1 MINLSWLLK
10 LNYFRE
16 LTFYMY
22 TPFLANTTKYPFGI
36 EIDKAEGTFIYDKNG
51 KKYFDLI
58 AGIAVSNF
66 GHQHPHI
73 IKAIKKQIDKHL
85 HVMVFGEYSQEIQN
99 KLAIEFS
106 KLLPE
111 NLNCLYVVNSGTEAN
126 EAALKLAKRA
136 TKRSRIVAFKGA
148 YHGSTHGSL
157 SVSGNEEKKSAFR
170 PLLPEVFHLPF
181 NDLDSLDFIDKRVAG
196 VIIEPIQGDAG
207 VRIPS
212 KEFLDKLRKICNEN
226 CNLLIMD
233 EIQSGMGRT
242 GKLFAFEHFKVIP
255 DILTVGKAFGGGM
268 PIGGLVTSQKLMSLF
283 NNNPTLGHITT
294 FGGHPL
300 SCAGALASIEVLLK
314 EKLLDDVEE
323 KGQLFEKLLNHP
335 SIVEIRRI
343 GLFFAIEMKDKETV
357 QKVVEGCKEYG
368 VLSFWFLSCPE
379 SFRIAPPLN
388 ISFSEIRQSSKIIRN
403 VMDSL

>member
-1 MINLSWLLK
+1 
-10 LNYFRE
+10 
-16 LTFYMY
+16 MY
-22 TPFLANTTKYPFGI
+22 TPFLAKTTKYPFGI
-36 EIDKAEGTFIYDKNG
+36 EIDKSEGTFIYGKNG

-58 AGIAVSNF
+58 SGIAVSNL

-73 IKAIKKQIDKHL
+73 IKSIKNQIDKHL

-99 KLAIEFS
+99 KLAIEFT
-106 KLLPE
+106 KLLPD
-111 NLNCLYVVNSGTEAN
+111 NLNCLYIVNSGTEAN

-136 TKRSRIVAFKGA
+136 TKRSRIVSFQGA

-157 SVSGNEEKKSAFR
+157 SVSGNEEKKAAFR
-170 PLLPEVFHLPF
+170 PLLPDVFHLPF
-181 NDLDSLDFIDKRVAG
+181 NDLDALDFIDDRVAG

-207 VRIPS
+207 IRIAS
-212 KEFLDKLRKICNEN
+212 KDFLEKLRKICNEN

-242 GKLFAFEHFKVIP
+242 GKLFAFEHSNIIP

-300 SCAGALASIEVLLK
+300 SCAGALASIEVLTN
-314 EKLLDDVEE
+314 EKLVARVEE
-323 KGQLFEKLLNHP
+323 KGLLFEKLLTH
-335 SIVEIRRI
+335 SSVVEIRRV

-357 QKVVEGCKEYG
+357 QKVVEGCKEFG
-368 VLSFWFLSCPE
+368 VLSFWFLSCPQ

-388 ISFSEIRQSSKIIRN
+388 ISFQEIKESSEIIRK
-403 VMDSL
+403 VMDTL